1 MHVEIMETFAL
12 KTLSLTIRPHM
23 RVHAFFRLMR
33 LIPQSHAKATVTIV
47 SGLSRRPTDR
57 VLASCC
63 RRNIEMPEIFIP
75 ARAEIEALKEG
86 DLAPDCFG
94 NWRRITKIYARG
106 ADVNGKAYVCY
117 YTEFGPTSSIS
128 NSLKEGEINR
138 TVALTGKFTSHEL
151 DILEKRLCAG
161 TVTL

>member
-1 MHVEIMETFAL
+1 
-12 KTLSLTIRPHM
+12 
-23 RVHAFFRLMR
+23 
-33 LIPQSHAKATVTIV
+33 
-47 SGLSRRPTDR
+47 
-57 VLASCC
+57 
-63 RRNIEMPEIFIP
+63 MPEIYIP
-75 ARAEIEALKEG
+75 TRAEIEALKES

-94 NWRRITKIYARG
+94 KWRRVTKVYAKSN
-106 ADVNGKAYVCY
+106 DVNGKAYACY

-151 DILEKRLCAG
+151 DILEKSLCAG